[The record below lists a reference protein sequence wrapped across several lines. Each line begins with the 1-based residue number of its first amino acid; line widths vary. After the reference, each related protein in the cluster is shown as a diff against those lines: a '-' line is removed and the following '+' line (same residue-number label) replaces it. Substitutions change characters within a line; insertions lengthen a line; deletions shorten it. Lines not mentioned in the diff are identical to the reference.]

1 MPHIPGHPAEDDKD
15 PVTGGL
21 PYLMPDEVEEDSK
34 ILSPEDIAEPSVSM
48 FPQGSSNATQF
59 AQEIADL
66 FGMELDDP
74 NKPLGKGF
82 QKEYEVPVYGDDGEV
97 AKDPDSGLPKVKTV
111 SAEEFLTSD
120 LYQKERREM
129 FGTGEA
135 FQYVYY
141 QRDIVKQFNA
151 LPPAMRIATKNL
163 LSSAGLINLDK
174 TFGTYADAE
183 TFKGLKLAMDFS
195 MNNGGKMSWMSAGKS
210 LNDYAQSQ
218 KAYMTGSYEFTEE
231 DLTDFVDDM
240 LAGAETRKGSPLSS
254 SEKQIIMKKLGVSA
268 EEYASSL
275 GDLQPEQQERLDYN
289 PLTGET
295 MFVPE
300 VEAEEPDPEILT
312 EAGEDVLDE
321 IFAPREAL
329 AEKAEEE
336 DDTFARVQRN
346 LRGLSVAEGG

>member
-1 MPHIPGHPAEDDKD
+1 MPHIPGHPAEDDNNNE
-15 PVTGGL
+15 TGGL

-34 ILSPEDIAEPSVSM
+34 IQSPENIAEPSESM
-48 FPQGSSNATQF
+48 VAPGSGNATQF

-66 FGMELDDP
+66 FGMELEDP

-82 QKEYEVPVYGDDGEV
+82 QKVYEVPQYDDSGQV
-97 AKDPDSGLPKVKTV
+97 KTDPDSGDPLVKNIP
-111 SAEEFLTSD
+111 AEEFLTSD

-135 FQYVYY
+135 FEYVYY
-141 QRDIVKQFNA
+141 QRDVLKQFNA

-174 TFGTYADAE
+174 TYGTYADAE
-183 TFKGLKLAMDFS
+183 TLKGLKLAMEFS
-195 MNNGGKMSWMSAGKS
+195 MNNGGKMSWMSASKS

-254 SEKQIIMKKLGVSA
+254 SEKQIIMNKLGVSA

-329 AEKAEEE
+329 AEKSEEE
-336 DDTFARVQRN
+336 DDTFTRMQRN
-346 LRGLSVAEGG
+346 LRGLTVAEGG

>member
-15 PVTGGL
+15 PITVGL

-34 ILSPEDIAEPSVSM
+34 IQSPENIAEPSESM
-48 FPQGSSNATQF
+48 VAPGSGNATQF
-59 AQEIADL
+59 AQEIADI
-66 FGMELDDP
+66 FGLELADP

-82 QKEYEVPVYGDDGEV
+82 QKVYEVPQYD
-97 AKDPDSGLPKVKTV
+97 DSGQVKTDQDSGDPLV
-111 SAEEFLTSD
+111 KNIPAEEFLTSD

-135 FQYVYY
+135 FEYVYY
-141 QRDIVKQFNA
+141 QRDVLKQFNA

-174 TFGTYADAE
+174 TYGTYADAE
-183 TFKGLKLAMDFS
+183 TLKGLKLAMEFS
-195 MNNGGKMSWMSAGKS
+195 MNNGGKMSWMSASKS

-254 SEKQIIMKKLGVSA
+254 SEKQIIMNKLGVSA
-268 EEYASSL
+268 EEFASSL
-275 GDLQPEQQERLDYN
+275 SDLQPGEPERLQYN
-289 PLTGET
+289 ALTGET

-336 DDTFARVQRN
+336 DDTFARMQRN
-346 LRGLSVAEGG
+346 LRGLTVAEGG